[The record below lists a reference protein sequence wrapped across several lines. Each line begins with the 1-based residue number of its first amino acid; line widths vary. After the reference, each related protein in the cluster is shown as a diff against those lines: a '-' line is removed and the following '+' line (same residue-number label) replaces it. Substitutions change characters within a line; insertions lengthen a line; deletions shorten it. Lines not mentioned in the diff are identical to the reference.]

1 MNNRLSGMSGCA
13 GVSGVVGGNGFMEDE
28 KLEKVGLKLMNIFHD
43 NHIKSYKVCDKN
55 GITKVIS
62 QEQYDN
68 IYNNY
73 IRNKK
78 LDVLKN
84 KK

>member
-1 MNNRLSGMSGCA
+1 MSIGMSGCA
-13 GVSGVVGGNGFMEDE
+13 GVSGVMGGTGFMKDE

-43 NHIKSYKVCDKN
+43 NYIKSYKVCDKN
-55 GITKVIS
+55 GAEKVIS

-73 IRNKK
+73 LRKRKLNRINGNK
-78 LDVLKN
+78 
-84 KK
+84 